1 MSKKIDWCIDLVGE
15 GSQRELLQKLAAN
28 RGIAESLVFHGKIS
42 DERVEKLFADARL
55 FLMPA
60 VQGYGLPALEALAR
74 GVPVVLHRESGV
86 SEILRGTPWAEIIE
100 DSSDELALAINT
112 MVERIRSDELKKIP
126 MPTFRM
132 KLIGRVRY
140 LYYASGYDMSA

>member
-1 MSKKIDWCIDLVGE
+1 
-15 GSQRELLQKLAAN
+15 
-28 RGIAESLVFHGKIS
+28 
-42 DERVEKLFADARL
+42 
-55 FLMPA
+55 MPA

-112 MVERIRSDELKKIP
+112 MVNRIRSEDLKKSRCP
-126 MPTFRM
+126 RFRM

-140 LYYASGYDMSA
+140 LYYDSGYDISG